1 MILMSTPAIAA
12 GISVSTLSVEISTIG
27 SSTATASPSDL
38 SQRVMVPSVTLS
50 PNAGSTMMLSMPA
63 AAGAETGA
71 ASSTATGAGG
81 VTGGVAGG
89 VTGGV
94 AGGVTG
100 GAAGAG
106 VSTGAPTS
114 DSSPIKANSAP
125 TSTTSSSWAANES
138 RIPVTGEGI
147 SVSTLSVEI
156 STSGSSALTWS
167 PTLFN
172 QRVIVPS
179 VTLSPSCGILTET
192 DIGAPINSALA
203 F

>member
-50 PNAGSTMMLSMPA
+50 PNAGSTMMLSAPA

-71 ASSTATGAGG
+71 ASSTATGVAGAGGTRGG
-81 VTGGVAGG
+81 VTAG
-89 VTGGV
+89 VT
-94 AGGVTG
+94 A

-156 STSGSSALTWS
+156 STRGSSVLTWS
-167 PTLFN
+167 PTFFN
-172 QRVIVPS
+172 QRVMVPS

-192 DIGAPINSALA
+192 DIGAPSNSALA
-203 F
+203 FQAWA